1 MNETLKVIRN
11 RRSIKKYQAKEIAD
25 SELQAILE
33 AAIYAPNSRNQQK
46 WHFTVIQGKKI
57 IDRLVETIKENIMN
71 SNIEFLKQRANT
83 PGYHTFHNAP
93 AVIMISG
100 DEKAPFIQIDCGAA
114 AENIALAAESMNIG
128 SNLMTSPELLFA
140 SPKVKEQK
148 KELGIPDGYC
158 HMCTVVLGY
167 KDGPAPDTPP
177 RSKDVIN
184 YIK

>member
-1 MNETLKVIRN
+1 
-11 RRSIKKYQAKEIAD
+11 
-25 SELQAILE
+25 
-33 AAIYAPNSRNQQK
+33 
-46 WHFTVIQGKKI
+46 
-57 IDRLVETIKENIMN
+57 
-71 SNIEFLKQRANT
+71 
-83 PGYHTFHNAP
+83 
-93 AVIMISG
+93 MITG

-140 SPKVKEQK
+140 SAKAKEQK
-148 KELGIPDGYC
+148 KELGIPDGYA

-167 KDGPAPDTPP
+167 KDCENPEAKP